1 MMLLLASFISCTI
14 SASEYNLKVLEL
26 SVATTVEEVKVDDI
40 PVAQISDFEY
50 GLFEYLEANAAD
62 SLASIVSEG
71 AISDETAENLEKAFK
86 DYKAGFN
93 A

>member
-1 MMLLLASFISCTI
+1 L
-14 SASEYNLKVLEL
+14 SEYL
-26 SVATTVEEVKVDDI
+26 D
-40 PVAQISDFEY
+40 
-50 GLFEYLEANAAD
+50 ANAAD

-71 AISDETAENLEKAFK
+71 KISDEIADNLEKAIV